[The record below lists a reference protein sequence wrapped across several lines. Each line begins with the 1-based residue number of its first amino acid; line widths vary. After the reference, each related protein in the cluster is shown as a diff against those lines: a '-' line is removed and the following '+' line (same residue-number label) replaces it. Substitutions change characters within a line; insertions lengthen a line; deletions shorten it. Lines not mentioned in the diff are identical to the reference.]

1 MRADQLAVVKEALL
15 LALIHIQ
22 QPPTELAPTKEIRAA
37 LSILDGATEE
47 AKRHQGVLEEILS
60 SIYDAESGAVLQ
72 PSPKAAEML
81 RKEIEGSEQ

>member
-1 MRADQLAVVKEALL
+1 MRADQLAVVKDALL

-22 QPPTELAPTKEIRAA
+22 QPTESAPTKEIRAA

-47 AKRHQGVLEEILS
+47 AKRHQVVLEEILS

-72 PSPKAAEML
+72 PRPEVAEML